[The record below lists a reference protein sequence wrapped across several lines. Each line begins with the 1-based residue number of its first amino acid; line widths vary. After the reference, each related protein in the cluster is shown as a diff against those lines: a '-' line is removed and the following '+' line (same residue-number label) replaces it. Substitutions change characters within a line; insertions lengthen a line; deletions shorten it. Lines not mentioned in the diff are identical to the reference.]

1 MINNQTPYP
10 TGSYEEE
17 CYTRITNRN
26 PSLTEE
32 EVREW
37 VNNKPEVIALKALN
51 SLTPKEFLNYLQ
63 ECLGLNNEEFTTYLE
78 KEVEKYFQTESIT

>member
-1 MINNQTPYP
+1 TVHAI
-10 TGSYEEE
+10 
-17 CYTRITNRN
+17 
-26 PSLTEE
+26 
-32 EVREW
+32 
-37 VNNKPEVIALKALN
+37 KALN